1 MTELQ
6 LERINELARKEKS
19 TGLTPAEKEEQRI
32 LRQNYIAAVR
42 RNLRSQLDQI
52 DMIEPDGSVVNLG
65 KLHNP
70 SLKDKLN

>member
-6 LERINELARKEKS
+6 LDRINELARKEKS
-19 TGLTPAEKEEQRI
+19 IGLTPAEKEEQKI
-32 LRQNYIAAVR
+32 LRQKYIAAVR

-65 KLHNP
+65 KLHH
-70 SLKDKLN
+70 SSAKDPRD